1 MISPSGKVAKL
12 TRPQSTFFAKSQIGP
27 IRNIQ
32 ETRPIAGIAS
42 DICIRCGAKLRSAAR
57 FALAFPSAAR
67 KVGEAVRGAFAIC
80 SSGRVDNLQILLLD
94 DVMTTGAT
102 LDARSRAL
110 GEAGAKSGLDLTL
123 ARDGQLVL
131 SSMQGKQKEAR

>member
-1 MISPSGKVAKL
+1 
-12 TRPQSTFFAKSQIGP
+12 
-27 IRNIQ
+27 
-32 ETRPIAGIAS
+32 
-42 DICIRCGAKLRSAAR
+42 
-57 FALAFPSAAR
+57 
-67 KVGEAVRGAFAIC
+67 
-80 SSGRVDNLQILLLD
+80 
-94 DVMTTGAT
+94 MTTGAT